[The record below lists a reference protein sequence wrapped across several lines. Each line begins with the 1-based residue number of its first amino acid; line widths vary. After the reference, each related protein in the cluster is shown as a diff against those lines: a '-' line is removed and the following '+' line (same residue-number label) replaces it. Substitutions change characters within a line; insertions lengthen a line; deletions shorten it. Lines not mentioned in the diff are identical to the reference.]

1 MNIKVALVATLIF
14 ICCWLPVNAQEINM
28 TLEIKDIGLYEE
40 VVPKGTVPMLID
52 GYWYDV
58 PVTPD
63 LNVAWF
69 NESALPDGG
78 DNIVMYGHD
87 LGVFMNLHFVEIGN
101 LITVYLDEVPY
112 YYVISKIMIVPDAGI
127 SYEERVELGRL
138 ILPQGREMVTLVT
151 CYGFN
156 LSSRLIV
163 IGERTNESGISH
175 SAVIDSGAGLLPWYA
190 PTFRLLE

>member
-1 MNIKVALVATLIF
+1 
-14 ICCWLPVNAQEINM
+14 M